1 MRKSFFFLSRKIMP
15 ATLCFFLVASLGMA
29 QNLKIKVSDVS
40 KEAVVG
46 ATVFLNGKALGFT
59 DAGGMFTANVELKNR
74 NFVQISAIGYEAY
87 QSQFLPEAFGGVL
100 AIELAYGESSLKEVI
115 VTAGRKEES
124 IATIPSSVTV
134 LTRKE
139 IEAQSNITTD
149 ISSVLGFTVPGLG
162 VSTNKATNSGQT
174 LRGRAVLVLIDGIPQ
189 STPLMN
195 GARDIRTINPAVIER
210 VEVIKGATS
219 IYGNGSGGGII
230 NYITRKNTENIPLGG
245 ESSAGVSFN
254 PFSPAGTLGYR
265 ASQYLGGKTGKW
277 GYSFGGSMEYYGLQR
292 DGEGLPLG
300 QTDGLSNSYQYNG
313 FVKLSYDI
321 NSSSSINA
329 FYNYFHSTQHTRYIS
344 KNGVYGES
352 PTIGVVGTDPGKPA
366 GTPYNHNA
374 MLTFSKRNLF
384 GKTQLDASLYLN
396 SFSSMNRYV
405 ASASA
410 WYGPGQTMINSDKK
424 GLRLNFNTPFTVGKV
439 PAEIT
444 YGLDLLN
451 DVTNQDL
458 VDGRVYIPNMNMV
471 NLAPY
476 AQLKMDFFTYLI
488 LKGGV
493 RYENA
498 SVTIKDFNT
507 IATGPGDQGSIFVN
521 GGKIPYNA
529 TMFNA
534 GLRYAKFGIFN
545 PFVSFSQGFA
555 INELG
560 RIVRRA
566 TANTLESLETDPIIT
581 NNYEIGFSSSIKKL
595 NISAAWYVSTSDL
608 GANLVDIGGYLMPQ
622 REPERV
628 HGFEVAADLRLSRQ
642 VKIGG
647 TYAFVEGKAI
657 FDDGSEV
664 YLAGSRIAPPKATGY
679 LYYNPLSNLSLQFFW
694 VNSGARD
701 RFEKQANGKYKNGEG
716 PIRSYHLFN
725 LSAAYHVN
733 PRLSF
738 SLGVENLFNNV
749 YYNPVSQYTALDAN
763 YVRGNGT
770 QLNFNTRFRF

>member
-1 MRKSFFFLSRKIMP
+1 MNLPAKARIIASICIVFFISG
-15 ATLCFFLVASLGMA
+15 VAVG
-29 QNLKIKVSDVS
+29 QNLRINVQDTQRMPV
-40 KEAVVG
+40 AG
-46 ATVFLNGKALGFT
+46 ATVTLNNETLGLT
-59 DAGGMFTANVELKNR
+59 DAEGNYSKNLELKNR
-74 NFVQISAIGYEAY
+74 NLLKVTAVGYESY
-87 QSQFLPEAFGGVL
+87 QIQFSSGTSEMINIILKDE
-100 AIELAYGESSLKEVI
+100 ESALKEVV

-124 IATIPSSVTV
+124 ISTIPSSVTV
-134 LTRKE
+134 LSRRE

-174 LRGRAVLVLIDGIPQ
+174 LRGRSVLVLIDGIPQ

-195 GARDIRTINPAVIER
+195 GARDIRTINPSVIER

-230 NYITRKNTENIPLGG
+230 NYITKKNTENIPLGG
-245 ESSAGVSFN
+245 ESNVGVSIN
-254 PFSPAGTLGYR
+254 PYNANGTLGYR
-265 ASQYLGGKTGKW
+265 ASQYLGGKTKKW

-321 NSSSSINA
+321 NSTSSVNA
-329 FYNYFHSTQHTRYIS
+329 FYNFFHSTQHTKYIS
-344 KNGVYGES
+344 KNGVYGQT
-352 PTIGVVGTDPGKPA
+352 PTIGVEGVDPGKPA

-374 MLTFSKRNLF
+374 MVTYTKSKLF
-384 GKTQLDASLYLN
+384 GNTQLDASLYVN

-405 ASASA
+405 ATSTA
-410 WYGPGQTMINSDKK
+410 WYGSGQTKINSDKK
-424 GLRLNFNTPFTVGKV
+424 GLRLNFNTPFNVGTV
-439 PAEIT
+439 ASEIT
-444 YGLDLLN
+444 YGLDFLN

-458 VDGRVYIPNMNMV
+458 VDGRVYIPNMDMV

-476 AQLKMDFFTYLI
+476 AQLKMDFFDNLI

-498 SVTIKDFNT
+498 TVTIKDFNT
-507 IATGPGDQGSIFVN
+507 LATGPGNEGSIAVS

-534 GLRYAKFGIFN
+534 GLRYAKYELFN

-581 NNYEIGFSSSIKKL
+581 NNYEVGFSSRIKKL
-595 NISAAWYVSTSDL
+595 NISAAYFISTSDL
-608 GANLVDIGGYLMPQ
+608 GANLVDVGGFLMPQ

-628 HGFEVAADLRLSRQ
+628 YGYEIAADLRLTS
-642 VKIGG
+642 KIKVGG

-679 LYYNPLSNLSLQFFW
+679 IYYNPLSNFNIQLFW
-694 VNSGARD
+694 VNVGSRD
-701 RFEKQANGKYKNGEG
+701 RFQVQENGKYKNGEG
-716 PIRSYHLFN
+716 PIRSYNLFN

-733 PRLSF
+733 SKLSI

-749 YYNPVSQYTALDAN
+749 YYNPVSQYMAVDQN

-770 QLNFNTRFRF
+770 QLNLNTKFRF